1 MKILAI
7 VSLQAEASLSVVRA
21 RLADE
26 LQSSWALYSS
36 GVLREVYA
44 TESPA
49 RVVFI
54 LEAAD
59 TAAAADS
66 LRALPLVAAGMF
78 HIEMLELRPF
88 VNWAR
93 LFAEK

>member
-1 MKILAI
+1 MKILAM
-7 VSLQAEASLSVVRA
+7 VTLKEEAALSEVRA
-21 RLADE
+21 QLAAE
-26 LQSSWALYSS
+26 LKGSWALYSS
-36 GVLREVYA
+36 GILREVYA

-54 LEAAD
+54 LETAD
-59 TAAAADS
+59 TEAAADA
-66 LRALPLVAAGMF
+66 LRELPLVAADMF

-93 LFAEK
+93 LFAP